1 MHYGELEKEELTLC
15 QQNTLN
21 VIVKDVP
28 MLQNLVLILVQLF
41 VT

>member
-1 MHYGELEKEELTLC
+1 MRYGEHEKEELTLC

-28 MLQNLVLILVQLF
+28 MLQNLVLILVQLCA
-41 VT
+41 T